1 MSERHLFGT
10 DGIRGVAGKYP
21 LDAATVRIIGAAA
34 ATVLAK
40 KGAHPVVVMGGDTRE
55 SCSMLAA
62 ALKKGFSSCG
72 VEVWDLGVVPT
83 PGVSRIA
90 RTYPAIAGVVI
101 SASHNPYHDNG
112 IKFFSHTGMKLSDG
126 IEARI
131 EAVMRT
137 IAEQGMALSRKK
149 APARPKTALVKEYID
164 FLVNSFPRGCTLKGM
179 KLVIDCAHGATY
191 RVAAEVFKRL
201 GATVIALNVAPNGKN
216 INKNCGA
223 LHPEIVAAAVKKH
236 KADCGLAFDGD
247 GDRIIFAD
255 ETGTVRDG
263 DYLLALSAKFLKEQ
277 GKLPGN
283 ILVTTV
289 MANLGL
295 FKAMQREGVKVHQ
308 TKVGDRYV
316 FEEMKKSGGV
326 IGGEQ
331 SGHIIFRKIHPTG
344 DGILSSLQVLGIMA
358 RTGKTLSELSAVMQK
373 YPQVLIN
380 MPVARKVPLEHLPRT
395 SKAVAAA
402 EKALKG
408 DGRILVRYSGTENLL
423 RVMIEGRDKAAITAT
438 ARELAE
444 LGKNEIERT
453 GATK

>member
-40 KGAHPVVVMGGDTRE
+40 KGEYPVMVMGGDTRE
-55 SCSMLAA
+55 SCAMIAA
-62 ALKKGFSSCG
+62 ALKKGFAACG
-72 VEVWDLGVVPT
+72 VEVWDMGVVPT

-90 RTYPAIAGVVI
+90 RTYPALAGVVI

-112 IKFFSHTGMKLSDG
+112 IKFFSHSGMKLSDSV
-126 IEARI
+126 EARI
-131 EAVMRT
+131 EAVIKT
-137 IAEQGMALSRKK
+137 ITEQGMSLSRKK
-149 APARPKTALVKEYID
+149 APARSKTALVKEYTD
-164 FLVNSFPRGCTLKGM
+164 FLVASFPRGYNLKRM
-179 KLVIDCAHGATY
+179 KLVIDCANGATF
-191 RVAAEVFKRL
+191 RVAADVFKRL
-201 GATVIALNVAPNGKN
+201 GARVVVLNVAPNGRN
-216 INKNCGA
+216 INKNSGA

-263 DYLLALSAKFLKEQ
+263 DYLLALSAKYLKEQ

-295 FKAMQREGVKVHQ
+295 FKAMEREGVKVHQ

-316 FEEMKKSGGV
+316 FEEMKKSGGI

-344 DGILSSLQVLGIMA
+344 DGILSSLQVLSIMV
-358 RTGKTLSELSAVMQK
+358 RTGKRLSELCNVMQK
-373 YPQVLIN
+373 YPQILIN
-380 MPVARKVPLEHLPRT
+380 MPVARKVPLAQLPQL
-395 SKAVAAA
+395 SKAVAVA

-423 RVMIEGRDKAAITAT
+423 RVMIEGKDKAAITAT
-438 ARELAE
+438 AQELAA
-444 LGKNEIERT
+444 LGKKEIE
-453 GATK
+453 K